1 MQTLTL
7 YRTDNDGDEY
17 ETEVL
22 YSVEFGDIC
31 LYPPK
36 GVTLTAEEIDT
47 LEDAAREQDDGSW
60 RESDWP
66 SYYRAEI
73 EREWAR

>member
-7 YRTDNDGDEY
+7 YRTDDDGDEY

-22 YSVEFGDIC
+22 YSVEYGDIC

-36 GVTLTAEEIDT
+36 GVILTATEVDD
-47 LEDAAREQDDGSW
+47 LEDKAREQDDGSW
-60 RESDWP
+60 SERDWP
-66 SYYRAEI
+66 RYYQLEAGRA
-73 EREWAR
+73 